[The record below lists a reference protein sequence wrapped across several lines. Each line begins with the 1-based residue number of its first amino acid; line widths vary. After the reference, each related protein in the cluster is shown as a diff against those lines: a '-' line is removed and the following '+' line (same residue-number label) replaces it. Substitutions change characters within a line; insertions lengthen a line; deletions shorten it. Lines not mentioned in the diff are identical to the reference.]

1 MDTKILDNDK
11 SNVKDKSNFL
21 KTDDI
26 VVVERYNQ
34 LGKKKKIKWWKRL
47 QKKKEKKER
56 SEGPNR
62 NRDRLDGKWHWK
74 KAWIKLKIYMSK

>member
-34 LGKKKKIKWWKRL
+34 LGKKKKIKRRKK
-47 QKKKEKKER
+47 QKKKKKKKER

-62 NRDRLDGKWHWK
+62 NRDRLDGKWH
-74 KAWIKLKIYMSK
+74 

>member
-34 LGKKKKIKWWKRL
+34 LGKKKKLNDEKDYKKKKKRKKDLKARIEIVTGLMVNGIEKRL
-47 QKKKEKKER
+47 E
-56 SEGPNR
+56 
-62 NRDRLDGKWHWK
+62 
-74 KAWIKLKIYMSK
+74 

>member
-1 MDTKILDNDK
+1 MDTKILENDK

-34 LGKKKKIKWWKRL
+34 LGKKKKLNDEKDYKKKKKKKKDLKARIEIVTGLMVNGIEKRL
-47 QKKKEKKER
+47 E
-56 SEGPNR
+56 
-62 NRDRLDGKWHWK
+62 
-74 KAWIKLKIYMSK
+74 

>member
-34 LGKKKKIKWWKRL
+34 LGKKKKLNDEKDYKKKKKKKDLKARIEIVTGLMVNGIEKRL
-47 QKKKEKKER
+47 E
-56 SEGPNR
+56 
-62 NRDRLDGKWHWK
+62 
-74 KAWIKLKIYMSK
+74 

>member
-34 LGKKKKIKWWKRL
+34 LGKKKKLNDEKDYKKKKKKKKDLKARIEIVTGLMVNGIEKRL
-47 QKKKEKKER
+47 E
-56 SEGPNR
+56 
-62 NRDRLDGKWHWK
+62 
-74 KAWIKLKIYMSK
+74 

>member
-26 VVVERYNQ
+26 VAVERYNQ
-34 LGKKKKIKWWKRL
+34 LGKKKKIK
-47 QKKKEKKER
+47 
-56 SEGPNR
+56 
-62 NRDRLDGKWHWK
+62 
-74 KAWIKLKIYMSK
+74 

>member
-47 QKKKEKKER
+47 QKKKKKKKKQ
-56 SEGPNR
+56 
-62 NRDRLDGKWHWK
+62 LDFDL
-74 KAWIKLKIYMSK
+74 KLKLNKKGYNQLIQWNTLE

>member
-1 MDTKILDNDK
+1 MDTKILENDK

-34 LGKKKKIKWWKRL
+34 LGKKKKLNDEKDYKKKKK
-47 QKKKEKKER
+47 KKKELKARIEIVTGLMVNGIEK
-56 SEGPNR
+56 
-62 NRDRLDGKWHWK
+62 RLE
-74 KAWIKLKIYMSK
+74 

>member
-34 LGKKKKIKWWKRL
+34 LGKKKKLNDEKDY
-47 QKKKEKKER
+47 KKKKKKKKER

-62 NRDRLDGKWHWK
+62 NRDRLDGKWH
-74 KAWIKLKIYMSK
+74 

>member
-47 QKKKEKKER
+47 QKKKKRKKDLKARIEIVTGLMVNGIEK
-56 SEGPNR
+56 
-62 NRDRLDGKWHWK
+62 RLE
-74 KAWIKLKIYMSK
+74 

>member
-1 MDTKILDNDK
+1 MDTKILENDK

-26 VVVERYNQ
+26 VVVERYNH
-34 LGKKKKIKWWKRL
+34 LGKKKKLNYEKDY
-47 QKKKEKKER
+47 KKKKKKKER

-62 NRDRLDGKWHWK
+62 NRDRLDGKWH
-74 KAWIKLKIYMSK
+74 

>member
-34 LGKKKKIKWWKRL
+34 LGKKKKLNDEKDY
-47 QKKKEKKER
+47 KKKKKKKER

-62 NRDRLDGKWHWK
+62 NRDRLDGKWH
-74 KAWIKLKIYMSK
+74 

>member
-1 MDTKILDNDK
+1 MDTKILENDK

-34 LGKKKKIKWWKRL
+34 LGKKKKLNDEKDY
-47 QKKKEKKER
+47 KKKKKKKER

-62 NRDRLDGKWHWK
+62 KRDRLYGKWH
-74 KAWIKLKIYMSK
+74 

>member
-26 VVVERYNQ
+26 VVVERYNH
-34 LGKKKKIKWWKRL
+34 LVKNKKIKLLKIL
-47 QKKKEKKER
+47 QKKKKER
-56 SEGPNR
+56 
-62 NRDRLDGKWHWK
+62 
-74 KAWIKLKIYMSK
+74 KI

>member
-47 QKKKEKKER
+47 QKKKRKRKKDLKARIEIVTGLMVNGIEK
-56 SEGPNR
+56 
-62 NRDRLDGKWHWK
+62 RLE
-74 KAWIKLKIYMSK
+74 

>member
-1 MDTKILDNDK
+1 MVDASPDAKEEGCDMDTKILDNDK

-34 LGKKKKIKWWKRL
+34 LGKKKKRK
-47 QKKKEKKER
+47 
-56 SEGPNR
+56 N
-62 NRDRLDGKWHWK
+62 
-74 KAWIKLKIYMSK
+74 

>member
-1 MDTKILDNDK
+1 MAIKLVDASPDAKQEGCDMDTKILDNDK

-34 LGKKKKIKWWKRL
+34 LGKKKKRK
-47 QKKKEKKER
+47 
-56 SEGPNR
+56 N
-62 NRDRLDGKWHWK
+62 
-74 KAWIKLKIYMSK
+74 

>member
-34 LGKKKKIKWWKRL
+34 LGKKKKLNDEKDY
-47 QKKKEKKER
+47 KKKKKKKER

-74 KAWIKLKIYMSK
+74 KAWIKLKTYMSK

>member
-34 LGKKKKIKWWKRL
+34 LGKKKKLNDEKDY
-47 QKKKEKKER
+47 KKKKKKER

-62 NRDRLDGKWHWK
+62 NRDRLDGKWH
-74 KAWIKLKIYMSK
+74 

>member
-26 VVVERYNQ
+26 VAVERYNQ
-34 LGKKKKIKWWKRL
+34 LGKKSELFLEGMRKPSRLEDCAKKDGLLSFWK
-47 QKKKEKKER
+47 
-56 SEGPNR
+56 
-62 NRDRLDGKWHWK
+62 
-74 KAWIKLKIYMSK
+74 

>member
-34 LGKKKKIKWWKRL
+34 LGNLSLSFK
-47 QKKKEKKER
+47 
-56 SEGPNR
+56 
-62 NRDRLDGKWHWK
+62 
-74 KAWIKLKIYMSK
+74 